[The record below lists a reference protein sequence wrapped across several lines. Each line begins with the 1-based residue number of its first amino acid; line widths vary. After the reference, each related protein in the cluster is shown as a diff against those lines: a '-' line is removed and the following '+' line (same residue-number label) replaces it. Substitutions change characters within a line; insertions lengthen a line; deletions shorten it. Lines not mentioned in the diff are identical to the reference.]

1 MNLRKPQLT
10 LVKSSSSKPSHSL
23 TKGIAAGLAGGV
35 VASAAFSLVRRA
47 YPPRTQKA
55 LPPPEG
61 SGSRGLAL
69 RKRLQASKLL
79 HLGVGAAAGAAYG
92 AVAEYYPPATAK
104 DGAAFG
110 MSLAAFSQDGALS
123 ALGLTSPLETT
134 RERSSATASFVA
146 FGIVTETVR
155 RIVRRSL

>member
-1 MNLRKPQLT
+1 MSLRKPQLK
-10 LVKSSSSKPSHSL
+10 LVKSSSSKLSHSL

-35 VASAAFSLVRRA
+35 VATAAFSLVRKA
-47 YPPRTQKA
+47 YPPRPQHA

-61 SGSRGLAL
+61 SGGHGLTFRERL
-69 RKRLQASKLL
+69 RSSKLT
-79 HLGVGAAAGAAYG
+79 HLGVGAAVGAAYG
-92 AVAEYYPPATAK
+92 AVAEYYPPATSK

-123 ALGLTSPLETT
+123 ALGLTTPAETT

-146 FGIVTETVR
+146 FGIVAETVR
-155 RIVRRSL
+155 RIVRRAL